1 MSRDPETLAAN
12 AVDAIR
18 PRIGRSQTPYL
29 VRHIYRQT
37 LRFLKFVAARIDLQ
51 HFPGSCCG

>member
-1 MSRDPETLAAN
+1 MSRDSETLAGN

-18 PRIGRSQTPYL
+18 PRVGLSQRPYL
-29 VRHIYRQT
+29 VRYIYRHT
-37 LRFLKFVAARIDLQ
+37 LRFLKFVAARIDLE